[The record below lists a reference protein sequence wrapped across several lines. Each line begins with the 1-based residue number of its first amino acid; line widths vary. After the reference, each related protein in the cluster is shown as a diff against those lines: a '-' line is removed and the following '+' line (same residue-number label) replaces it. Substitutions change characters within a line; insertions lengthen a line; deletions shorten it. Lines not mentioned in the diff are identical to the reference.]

1 MRLPS
6 ASQLIR
12 KAFGRT
18 GSGQSPAGRA
28 IPSDILPEETNF
40 RMLTE
45 NSGDVIMQLGPDTK
59 ARYVSLS
66 CTRLLGW
73 LPEEMVGH
81 GPEVFVPPEHLQNI
95 AAAAALLLAGADE
108 GEPLAIEIRRK
119 DGKAVWVETKARI
132 VRDPLTGVPGDFVL
146 IMRDIT
152 ERKRLEEQLRSL
164 AMTDGL
170 TGLGNRRA
178 FDETLDREW
187 RRTVGGAGQMSLLL
201 LDIDRFKGF
210 NDKYGHQVGDDCL
223 RAVAAAMR
231 DVLHRPGDLASRY
244 GGEELAVILPDTDS
258 EGALEIAERLRI
270 AIENLDLPHDDNPE
284 GGGHVTVS
292 IGSATA
298 LSRSGGTIRMPEG
311 LLLAADTAL
320 YKAKHKGRNRV
331 EVALL
336 LASEGPDPV

>member
-1 MRLPS
+1 MRLP
-6 ASQLIR
+6 AKLQFIR
-12 KAFGRT
+12 KAFGRL
-18 GSGQSPAGRA
+18 GFEQSPAGLA
-28 IPSDILPEETNF
+28 IRSNVLPEETDF
-40 RMLTE
+40 RMLAE

-59 ARYVSLS
+59 ARYVSPS

-81 GPEVFVPPEHLQNI
+81 GPEMFVPPEHLQSI
-95 AAAAALLLAGADE
+95 AAATALLLAGADE
-108 GEPLAIEIRRK
+108 GEPHAVEIRCK
-119 DGKAVWVETKARI
+119 DGKTLWVESKARI
-132 VRDPLTGVPGDFVL
+132 VRDPLTGVPGDLVL

-152 ERKRLEEQLRSL
+152 ERKRLEEQLRVL

-178 FDETLDREW
+178 FDESLDREW
-187 RRTVGGAGQMSLLL
+187 RHTVGSAGQMSLLL

-223 RAVAAAMR
+223 RAVAAAIR
-231 DVLHRPGDLASRY
+231 GVLHRPGDLASRY
-244 GGEELAVILPDTDS
+244 GGEELAVILPDTDG
-258 EGALEIAERLRI
+258 EGAREIAERLRL
-270 AIENLDLPHDDNPE
+270 AIESLGLPHDDNPQ
-284 GGGHVTVS
+284 GGGRVTVS

-298 LSRSGGTIRMPEG
+298 LSRSGGTIGMPEG

-320 YKAKHKGRNRV
+320 YKAKHNGRNRV

-336 LASEGPDPV
+336 LASECPDVA